1 MTAAA
6 VGVGAGAEQG
16 ELEALGPRLDELPED
31 EHRGT
36 LGMALAIV
44 TEALLFVCLFF
55 SYFYVGHRHPHW
67 PAHPPEITLALVLLA
82 ILLVSSGTLHVAE
95 RQLKRG
101 APGAA
106 RLWLVV
112 TIGLGLAFT
121 AVQVLEYGKHL
132 MTLQPRTD
140 AYGSLFYVITTF
152 HALHVA
158 AGLLM
163 LIFVACLPTLEPPKA
178 PRRPLHNATMYW
190 HFVDVVWVL
199 VVALLYLLPWW
210 EAHHG

>member
-1 MTAAA
+1 MTATAIGI
-6 VGVGAGAEQG
+6 VSDEG
-16 ELEALGPRLDELPED
+16 EREAPGPRIDQLPED

-67 PAHPPEITLALVLLA
+67 PAHPPELALALTLLA
-82 ILLVSSGTLHVAE
+82 ILLASSVTLHAAE
-95 RQLKRG
+95 RQLKHG

-106 RLWLVV
+106 RVSLVV
-112 TIGLGLAFT
+112 TILLGLAFT
-121 AVQVLEYGKHL
+121 ALQVLEYGKHL
-132 MTLQPRTD
+132 LTLQPRTD

-152 HALHVA
+152 HALHLA

-178 PRRPLHNATMYW
+178 PRRPLHNVALYW
-190 HFVDVVWVL
+190 HFVDVVWVF
-199 VVALLYLLPWW
+199 VVALLYVWPWW

>member
-6 VGVGAGAEQG
+6 VGVGAGAEQS

-36 LGMALAIV
+36 LGMALAIL

-82 ILLVSSGTLHVAE
+82 ILLVSSATLHVAE

-101 APGAA
+101 AHGVA

-121 AVQVLEYGKHL
+121 AVQVVEYGKHL

>member
-1 MTAAA
+1 MTVAALDVDA
-6 VGVGAGAEQG
+6 GGAE
-16 ELEALGPRLDELPED
+16 APAPRMDQLPED

-67 PAHPPEITLALVLLA
+67 PAHPPEIALALALLVILLA
-82 ILLVSSGTLHVAE
+82 SSATLHAAE

-101 APGAA
+101 AHRAA
-106 RLWLVV
+106 RLALVV
-112 TIGLGLAFT
+112 TILLGLAFT
-121 AVQVLEYGKHL
+121 AVQVVEFRQHL
-132 MTLQPRTD
+132 LTLQPRTD
-140 AYGSLFYVITTF
+140 SYGSLFYAITSF

-178 PRRPLHNATMYW
+178 PRLPLHNVALYW
-190 HFVDVVWVL
+190 HFVDAVWIL
-199 VVALLYLLPWW
+199 VVTLLYVVPWW

>member
-6 VGVGAGAEQG
+6 GTLGVEPEPVERETPA
-16 ELEALGPRLDELPED
+16 PRLDQLPED

-36 LGMALAIV
+36 LGMALGIV

-55 SYFYVGHRHPHW
+55 SYYYIGHRHPHW
-67 PAHPPEITLALVLLA
+67 PAHPPEIGLALILLA
-82 ILLVSSGTLHVAE
+82 ILLASSATLHAAE
-95 RQLKRG
+95 KQLKKG
-101 APGAA
+101 AHGAA
-106 RLWLVV
+106 RLALVI
-112 TIGLGLAFT
+112 TILLGVAF
-121 AVQVLEYGKHL
+121 AVIQVKEYRNHL
-132 MTLQPRTD
+132 LTLQPRTD

-163 LIFVACLPTLEPPKA
+163 LIFVACLPTLKPAKSPK
-178 PRRPLHNATMYW
+178 RPLHNASMYW
-190 HFVDVVWVL
+190 HFVDVVWL
-199 VVALLYLLPWW
+199 FVVVLLYLVPWW

>member
-1 MTAAA
+1 MTAATSA
-6 VGVGAGAEQG
+6 VAGAPDEFERAAPG
-16 ELEALGPRLDELPED
+16 SRLDQLPED

-36 LGMALAIV
+36 LGMALAIA

-55 SYFYVGHRHPHW
+55 GYFYVGHRHPHW
-67 PAHPPEITLALVLLA
+67 PAHPPEIGLALVLLV
-82 ILLVSSGTLHVAE
+82 ILLVSSGTLHAAE
-95 RQLKRG
+95 KQLKKG

-106 RLWLVV
+106 RRGLAL
-112 TIGLGLAFT
+112 TILLGLVFAV
-121 AVQVLEYGKHL
+121 VQVLEYRNHL
-132 MTLQPRTD
+132 LTLQPRTD

-163 LIFVACLPTLEPPKA
+163 LIFVACLPTLKPAKSPQ
-178 PRRPLHNATMYW
+178 RPLHNVSLYW
-190 HFVDVVWVL
+190 HFVDVVWVF
-199 VVALLYLLPWW
+199 VVVLLYLWPWW